1 MACPAPRKGKYMRVL
16 WVVNQ
21 CIPVIAKHLNIEVPN
36 KEGWLSGLSEKLIAE
51 KDNNLTLGIAFN
63 AGFEYGRYKG
73 EYEVTAYGYD
83 DDPTDPEVYDKA
95 VENRFNE
102 IIEDFKPDVIHIFGT
117 EYPHT
122 LAVCKAVK
130 DKSKILIG
138 IQGLCSVYADHYFDG
153 LPEDMYVKET
163 FRDRIKSDNIIK
175 QQAKF
180 VKRGEYEIEA
190 IKLAGNVTGRTSWDK
205 KYTSEYNP
213 DAKYFFMNETL
224 RNNFYVDK
232 WEYNYCEKHS
242 LFASQGDYPIKGL
255 HVLLKALPEIK
266 KEYPDVKLYVAGNKI
281 TGEDS
286 LKKKILIGTYGRY
299 INKLIKDGGLSENV
313 VFLGSL
319 CAFNMKQRYL
329 SCNAF
334 ISPSMMENS
343 PNSLGEA
350 MLLSMP
356 VISSDVGGVRDLMS
370 EEEGFIYP
378 PLDEK
383 ALVECVKKCFEQN
396 GSKAQK
402 EMCEKAGKRARI
414 THDPDTNY
422 KRLLEIYN
430 EIANK

>member
-1 MACPAPRKGKYMRVL
+1 MRVL
-16 WVVNQ
+16 WVINQ

-36 KEGWLSGLSEKLIAE
+36 KEGWLTGLSEKLIAE
-51 KDNNLTLGIAFN
+51 KDNDLSLGIAFN
-63 AGFEYGRYKG
+63 AGFEDGRYKG

-83 DDPTDPEVYDKA
+83 DDLSVPEEYD
-95 VENRFNE
+95 ESLEYRFKE
-102 IIEDFKPDVIHIFGT
+102 IIDDFKPDVIHIFGT

-122 LAVCKAVK
+122 LAVCKAAP
-130 DKSKILIG
+130 DTSKVLIG
-138 IQGLCSVYADHYFDG
+138 IQGLCSVYANHYFDG
-153 LPEDMYVKET
+153 LPEEMYVKET
-163 FRDRIKSDNIIK
+163 FRDRIKSDNIVK

-180 VKRGEYEIEA
+180 VRRGELEIKA
-190 IKLAGNVTGRTSWDK
+190 IKLAKNVTGRTSWDK

-213 DAKYFFMNETL
+213 DAKYYFMNETL
-224 RNNFYVDK
+224 RSNFYEGK
-232 WEYNYCEKHS
+232 WKLETCEKHT

-255 HVLLKALPEIK
+255 HVLLRALPEIK
-266 KEYPDVKLYVAGNKI
+266 KDYPDVKLYVAGNKI

-299 INKLIKDGGLSENV
+299 INKLIKDGDLSDNV

-319 CAFNMKQRYL
+319 SAEKMKERYL
-329 SCNAF
+329 KSNAF

-378 PLDEK
+378 SLDEK
-383 ALVECVKKCFEQN
+383 ALIESVKKCFELN
-396 GSKAQK
+396 GSDTQK
-402 EMCEKAGKRARI
+402 EMCEKAGAKARI

-422 KRLLEIYN
+422 KRLLEIYKSIS
-430 EIANK
+430 E

>member
-1 MACPAPRKGKYMRVL
+1 MRVL
-16 WVVNQ
+16 WVINQ
-21 CIPVIAKHLNIEVPN
+21 CIPVIARHLNIEVPN

-51 KDNNLTLGIAFN
+51 KNEDLTLGICFN

-73 EYEVTAYGYD
+73 EYEVIAYGYD
-83 DDPTDPEVYDKA
+83 DDLSNPEIYD
-95 VENRFNE
+95 ESLEYRFSE
-102 IIEDFKPDVIHIFGT
+102 IIEDFNPDVIHIFGT

-122 LAVCKAVK
+122 LAVCKAAK
-130 DKSKILIG
+130 DTSKILIG
-138 IQGLCSVYADHYFDG
+138 IQGLCSVYAKHYFDG
-153 LPEDMYVKET
+153 LPEEMYVKET
-163 FRDRIKSDNIIK
+163 LRDRIKSDNIIE

>member
-1 MACPAPRKGKYMRVL
+1 MRVL
-16 WVVNQ
+16 WVINQ
-21 CIPVIAKHLNIEVPN
+21 CIPVIARHLNIEVPN

-51 KDNNLTLGIAFN
+51 KNEDLTLGICFN

-73 EYEVTAYGYD
+73 EYEVIAYGYD
-83 DDPTDPEVYDKA
+83 DDLCNPEIYD
-95 VENRFNE
+95 ESLEYRFSE
-102 IIEDFKPDVIHIFGT
+102 IIEDFNPDVIHIFGT

-122 LAVCKAVK
+122 LAVCKAAK
-130 DKSKILIG
+130 DTSKILIG
-138 IQGLCSVYADHYFDG
+138 IQGLCSVYAKHYFDG
-153 LPEDMYVKET
+153 LPEEMYVKET
-163 FRDRIKSDNIIK
+163 LRDKIKSDNIIE

-232 WEYNYCEKHS
+232 WEYNNCEKYT

-266 KEYPDVKLYVAGNKI
+266 KDYPDVKLYVAGNKI
-281 TGEDS
+281 NGEDS

-299 INKLIKDGGLSENV
+299 INKLIKEGDLSENV

-402 EMCEKAGKRARI
+402 EMCEKAGARARI
-414 THDPDTNY
+414 THNPDTNY

>member
-1 MACPAPRKGKYMRVL
+1 MRVL
-16 WVVNQ
+16 WVINQ
-21 CIPVIAKHLNIEVPN
+21 CIPVIARHLNIEVPN

-51 KDNNLTLGIAFN
+51 KNEDLTLGICFN

-73 EYEVTAYGYD
+73 EYEVIAYGYD
-83 DDPTDPEVYDKA
+83 DDLSNPEIYD
-95 VENRFNE
+95 ESLEYRFSE
-102 IIEDFKPDVIHIFGT
+102 IIEDFNPDVIHIFGT

-122 LAVCKAVK
+122 LAVCKAAK
-130 DKSKILIG
+130 DTSKILIG
-138 IQGLCSVYADHYFDG
+138 IQGLCSVYAKHYFDG
-153 LPEDMYVKET
+153 LPEEMYVKET
-163 FRDRIKSDNIIK
+163 LRDRIKSDNIIE

-232 WEYNYCEKHS
+232 WEYNCCEKHS

-356 VISSDVGGVRDLMS
+356 VISSDVGGVRDLIS
-370 EEEGFIYP
+370 EEEGFFYP

>member
-1 MACPAPRKGKYMRVL
+1 MRVL
-16 WVVNQ
+16 WVINQ
-21 CIPVIAKHLNIEVPN
+21 CIPVIARHLNIEVPN

-51 KDNNLTLGIAFN
+51 KNEDLTLGICFN

-73 EYEVTAYGYD
+73 EYEVIAYGYD
-83 DDPTDPEVYDKA
+83 DDLSNPEIYD
-95 VENRFNE
+95 ESLEYRFNE
-102 IIEDFKPDVIHIFGT
+102 IIEDFEPDVIHIFGT

-122 LAVCKAVK
+122 LAVCKAAK
-130 DKSKILIG
+130 DTSKILIG
-138 IQGLCSVYADHYFDG
+138 IQGLCSVYAKHYFDG
-153 LPEDMYVKET
+153 LPEEMYVKET
-163 FRDRIKSDNIIK
+163 LRDRIKSDNIIE

-255 HVLLKALPEIK
+255 HVLLRALPEIK

-402 EMCEKAGKRARI
+402 EMCEKTGKRARI

>member
-1 MACPAPRKGKYMRVL
+1 MRVL

-21 CIPVIAKHLNIEVPN
+21 CIPVIARHLNIEVPN

-51 KDNNLTLGIAFN
+51 KNEDLTLGICFD

-83 DDPTDPEVYDKA
+83 DDRSAPEIYD
-95 VENRFNE
+95 ESLEYRFSE

-122 LAVCKAVK
+122 LAVCKAAK
-130 DKSKILIG
+130 DPSKILIG
-138 IQGLCSVYADHYFDG
+138 IQGLCSVYAKHYFDG
-153 LPEDMYVKET
+153 LPEEMYVKET
-163 FRDRIKSDNIIK
+163 LRDRIKSDNIIE

-205 KYTSEYNP
+205 IYTSEYNP

-232 WEYNYCEKHS
+232 WEYNNCEKHT

-266 KEYPDVKLYVAGNKI
+266 KDYPDVKLYVAGNKI
-281 TGEDS
+281 NGEDS

-402 EMCEKAGKRARI
+402 EMCEKAGARARI

>member
-1 MACPAPRKGKYMRVL
+1 MRVL
-16 WVVNQ
+16 WVINQ

-36 KEGWLSGLSEKLIAE
+36 KEGWLTGLSEKLIAE
-51 KDNNLTLGIAFN
+51 KDNDLSLGIAFN
-63 AGFEYGRYKG
+63 AGFEDGRYKG

-83 DDPTDPEVYDKA
+83 DDLSVPEEYD
-95 VENRFNE
+95 ESLEYRFKE

-122 LAVCKAVK
+122 LAVCKASP
-130 DKSKILIG
+130 DTSKVLIG

-153 LPEDMYVKET
+153 LPEEMYVKET
-163 FRDRIKSDNIIK
+163 LRDRIKSDNIVK

-180 VKRGEYEIEA
+180 VRRGELEIKA
-190 IKLAGNVTGRTSWDK
+190 IKLAKNVTGRTSWDK

-213 DAKYFFMNETL
+213 DAKYYFMNETL
-224 RNNFYVDK
+224 RSNFYEGK
-232 WEYNYCEKHS
+232 WKLETCEKHT

-255 HVLLKALPEIK
+255 HVLLRALPEIK
-266 KEYPDVKLYVAGNKI
+266 KDYPDVKLYVAGNKI

-299 INKLIKDGGLSENV
+299 INKLIKDGDLSDNV

-319 CAFNMKQRYL
+319 SAEKMKERYL
-329 SCNAF
+329 KSNAF

-378 PLDEK
+378 SLDEK
-383 ALVECVKKCFEQN
+383 ALIESVKKCFELN
-396 GSKAQK
+396 GSDTQK
-402 EMCEKAGKRARI
+402 EMCEKAGAKARI

-422 KRLLEIYN
+422 KRLLEIYKSIS
-430 EIANK
+430 E

>member
-1 MACPAPRKGKYMRVL
+1 MRVL
-16 WVVNQ
+16 WVINQ

-36 KEGWLSGLSEKLIAE
+36 KEGWLTGLSEKLIAE
-51 KDNNLTLGIAFN
+51 KDNDLSLGIAFN
-63 AGFEYGRYKG
+63 AGFEDRRYKG

-83 DDPTDPEVYDKA
+83 DDLSVPEEYD
-95 VENRFNE
+95 ESLEYRFKE

-122 LAVCKAVK
+122 LAVCKAAP
-130 DKSKILIG
+130 DTSKVLIG

-153 LPEDMYVKET
+153 LPEEMYVKET
-163 FRDRIKSDNIIK
+163 LRDRIKSDNIVK

-180 VKRGEYEIEA
+180 VRRGELEIKA
-190 IKLAGNVTGRTSWDK
+190 IKLAKNVTGRTSWDK

-213 DAKYFFMNETL
+213 DAKYYFMNETL
-224 RNNFYVDK
+224 RSNFYEGK
-232 WEYNYCEKHS
+232 WKLETCEKHT

-255 HVLLKALPEIK
+255 HVLLRALPEIK
-266 KEYPDVKLYVAGNKI
+266 KDYPDVKLYVAGNKI

-299 INKLIKDGGLSENV
+299 INKLIKDGELTENV

-319 CAFNMKQRYL
+319 SAEKMKERYL
-329 SCNAF
+329 KSNAF

-356 VISSDVGGVRDLMS
+356 VISSNVGGVRDLMS

-378 PLDEK
+378 SLDEK
-383 ALVECVKKCFEQN
+383 ALIESVKKCFELN
-396 GSKAQK
+396 GSDAQK
-402 EMCEKAGKRARI
+402 EMCEKAGAKARI

-422 KRLLEIYN
+422 KRLLEIY
-430 EIANK
+430 ESISK

>member
-1 MACPAPRKGKYMRVL
+1 MRVL
-16 WVVNQ
+16 WVINQ

-36 KEGWLSGLSEKLIAE
+36 KEGWLTGLSEKLIAE
-51 KDNNLTLGIAFN
+51 KDNDFSLGIAFN
-63 AGFEYGRYKG
+63 AGFEEGRYKG

-83 DDPTDPEVYDKA
+83 DDLSVPEEYD
-95 VENRFNE
+95 ESLEYRFKE

-122 LAVCKAVK
+122 LAVCKAAP
-130 DKSKILIG
+130 DTSKVLIG

-153 LPEDMYVKET
+153 LPEEMYVKET
-163 FRDRIKSDNIIK
+163 LRDRIKSDNIVK

-180 VKRGEYEIEA
+180 VKRGELEKKA
-190 IKLAGNVTGRTSWDK
+190 IKLAKNVTGRTSWDK

-213 DAKYFFMNETL
+213 DAKYYFMNETL
-224 RNNFYVDK
+224 RSNFYEGK
-232 WEYNYCEKHS
+232 WNFENCEKHT

-255 HVLLKALPEIK
+255 HVLLRALPEIK
-266 KEYPDVKLYVAGNKI
+266 KDYPDVKLYVAGNKI

-299 INKLIKDGGLSENV
+299 INKLIKDGDLSDNV

-319 CAFNMKQRYL
+319 SAEKMKERYL
-329 SCNAF
+329 KSNAF

-378 PLDEK
+378 SLDER
-383 ALVECVKKCFEQN
+383 ALVESVKKCFELN
-396 GSKAQK
+396 GSVSQK
-402 EMCEKAGKRARI
+402 EMCEKAGAKARI

-422 KRLLEIYN
+422 KRLLEIY
-430 EIANK
+430 ESISK

>member
-1 MACPAPRKGKYMRVL
+1 MRVL
-16 WVVNQ
+16 WVINQ
-21 CIPVIAKHLNIEVPN
+21 CIPVIARHLNIEVPN

-51 KDNNLTLGIAFN
+51 KNEDLTLGICFN

-73 EYEVTAYGYD
+73 EYEVIAYGYD
-83 DDPTDPEVYDKA
+83 DDLSNPEIYD
-95 VENRFNE
+95 ESLEYRFNE
-102 IIEDFKPDVIHIFGT
+102 IIEDFEPDVIHIFGT

-122 LAVCKAVK
+122 LAVCKAAK
-130 DKSKILIG
+130 DTSKILIG
-138 IQGLCSVYADHYFDG
+138 IQGLCSVYAKHYFDG
-153 LPEDMYVKET
+153 LPEEMYVKET
-163 FRDRIKSDNIIK
+163 LRDRIKSDNIIE

-232 WEYNYCEKHS
+232 WEYNCCEKHS

-255 HVLLKALPEIK
+255 HVLLRALPEIK

-402 EMCEKAGKRARI
+402 EMCEKTGKRARI

>member
-1 MACPAPRKGKYMRVL
+1 MRVL

-21 CIPVIAKHLNIEVPN
+21 CIPVIARHLNIEVPN

-51 KDNNLTLGIAFN
+51 NNEDLTLGICFN

-73 EYEVTAYGYD
+73 EYEVIAYGYD
-83 DDPTDPEVYDKA
+83 DDPSDPEIYD
-95 VENRFNE
+95 ESLEYRFSE

-122 LAVCKAVK
+122 LAVCKAAK
-130 DKSKILIG
+130 DNSKILIG
-138 IQGLCSVYADHYFDG
+138 IQGLCSVYAKHYFDG
-153 LPEDMYVKET
+153 LPEEMYVKET
-163 FRDRIKSDNIIK
+163 LRDRIKSDNIIE

-213 DAKYFFMNETL
+213 NAKYFFMNETL

-232 WEYNYCEKHS
+232 WEYNNCEKHT

-266 KEYPDVKLYVAGNKI
+266 KDYPDVKLYVAGNKI

-299 INKLIKDGGLSENV
+299 INKLIKEGDLSENV

-402 EMCEKAGKRARI
+402 EMCEKAGERARI

>member
-1 MACPAPRKGKYMRVL
+1 MRVL
-16 WVVNQ
+16 WVINQ
-21 CIPVIAKHLNIEVPN
+21 CIPVIARHLNIEVPN

-51 KDNNLTLGIAFN
+51 KNEDLTLGICFN

-73 EYEVTAYGYD
+73 EYEVIAYGYD
-83 DDPTDPEVYDKA
+83 DDLSNPEIYD
-95 VENRFNE
+95 ESLEYRFSE
-102 IIEDFKPDVIHIFGT
+102 IIEDFEPDVIHIFGT

-122 LAVCKAVK
+122 LAVCKAAK
-130 DKSKILIG
+130 DTSKILIG
-138 IQGLCSVYADHYFDG
+138 IQGLCSVYAKHYFDG
-153 LPEDMYVKET
+153 LPEEMYVKET
-163 FRDRIKSDNIIK
+163 LRDKIKSDNIIE

>member
-1 MACPAPRKGKYMRVL
+1 MRVL
-16 WVVNQ
+16 WVINQ
-21 CIPVIAKHLNIEVPN
+21 CIPVIARHLNIEVPN

-51 KDNNLTLGIAFN
+51 KNENLILGICFN

-73 EYEVTAYGYD
+73 EYEVIAYGYD
-83 DDPTDPEVYDKA
+83 DDLSNPEIYD
-95 VENRFNE
+95 ESLEYRFNE
-102 IIEDFKPDVIHIFGT
+102 IIEDFEPDVIHIFGT

-122 LAVCKAVK
+122 LAVCKAAK
-130 DKSKILIG
+130 DTSKILIG
-138 IQGLCSVYADHYFDG
+138 IQGLCSVYAKHYFDG
-153 LPEDMYVKET
+153 LPEEMYVKET
-163 FRDRIKSDNIIK
+163 LRDKIKSDNIIK

>member
-1 MACPAPRKGKYMRVL
+1 MRVL

-36 KEGWLSGLSEKLIAE
+36 KEGWLTGLSEKLIAE
-51 KDNNLTLGIAFN
+51 KDNDLTLGIAFN
-63 AGFEYGRYKG
+63 AGFEEGRYKG

-83 DDPTDPEVYDKA
+83 DDVSVPEEYD
-95 VENRFNE
+95 ESLEYRFKE
-102 IIEDFKPDVIHIFGT
+102 IIDDFKPDVIHIFGT

-122 LAVCKAVK
+122 LAVCKAAP
-130 DKSKILIG
+130 DTSKVLIG

-153 LPEDMYVKET
+153 LPQEMYVKET
-163 FRDRIKSDNIIK
+163 LRDRIKSDNIVK

-180 VKRGEYEIEA
+180 VKRGELEIEA
-190 IKLAGNVTGRTSWDK
+190 IKLAKNVTGRTSWDK

-213 DAKYFFMNETL
+213 DAKYYFMNETL
-224 RNNFYVDK
+224 RSNFYEGK
-232 WEYNYCEKHS
+232 WKLETCEKHT

-255 HVLLKALPEIK
+255 HVLLRALPEIK
-266 KEYPDVKLYVAGNKI
+266 KDYPDVKLYVAGNKI

-299 INKLIKDGGLSENV
+299 INKLIKDGGLSDNV

-319 CAFNMKQRYL
+319 SAEKMKERYL
-329 SCNAF
+329 KSNAF

-378 PLDEK
+378 SLDEK
-383 ALVECVKKCFEQN
+383 ALVDSVKKCFELN
-396 GSKAQK
+396 GSDTQR
-402 EMCEKAGKRARI
+402 EMCEKAGAKARI
-414 THDPDTNY
+414 THDPDTNF
-422 KRLLEIYN
+422 KRLLEIYKSIS
-430 EIANK
+430 E

>member
-1 MACPAPRKGKYMRVL
+1 MRVL
-16 WVVNQ
+16 WVINQ
-21 CIPVIAKHLNIEVPN
+21 CIPVIARHLNIEVPN

-51 KDNNLTLGIAFN
+51 KNEDLTLGICFD

-83 DDPTDPEVYDKA
+83 DDRSNPEIYD
-95 VENRFNE
+95 ESLEYRFSE

-122 LAVCKAVK
+122 LAVCKAAK
-130 DKSKILIG
+130 DPSKILIG
-138 IQGLCSVYADHYFDG
+138 IQGLCSVYAKHYFDG
-153 LPEDMYVKET
+153 LPEEMYVKET
-163 FRDRIKSDNIIK
+163 LRDRIKSDNIIE

-266 KEYPDVKLYVAGNKI
+266 KDYPDVKLYVAGNKI
-281 TGEDS
+281 NGEDS

-299 INKLIKDGGLSENV
+299 INKLIKEGDLSENV

-414 THDPDTNY
+414 THNPDTNY

>member
-1 MACPAPRKGKYMRVL
+1 MRVL

-36 KEGWLSGLSEKLIAE
+36 KEGWLTGLSEKLIAE
-51 KDNNLTLGIAFN
+51 KDNDLTLGIAFN
-63 AGFEYGRYKG
+63 AGFEDGRYKG

-83 DDPTDPEVYDKA
+83 DDVSVPEEYD
-95 VENRFNE
+95 ESLEYRFKE

-122 LAVCKAVK
+122 LAVCKAAT
-130 DKSKILIG
+130 DTSKVLIG
-138 IQGLCSVYADHYFDG
+138 IQGLCSVYANHYFDG
-153 LPEDMYVKET
+153 LPQEMYVKET
-163 FRDRIKSDNIIK
+163 LRDRIKSDNIVK

-180 VKRGEYEIEA
+180 VKRGELEIEA
-190 IKLAGNVTGRTSWDK
+190 IKLAKNVTGRTSWDK

-213 DAKYFFMNETL
+213 DAKYYFMNETL
-224 RNNFYVDK
+224 RSNFYEGK
-232 WEYNYCEKHS
+232 WKLENCEKHS
-242 LFASQGDYPIKGL
+242 LFESQGDYPIKGL
-255 HVLLKALPEIK
+255 HVLLRALPEIK
-266 KEYPDVKLYVAGNKI
+266 KDYPDVKLYVAGNKI

-299 INKLIKDGGLSENV
+299 INKLIKDGDLSDNV

-319 CAFNMKQRYL
+319 SADKMKERYL
-329 SCNAF
+329 KSNAF
-334 ISPSMMENS
+334 ISSSMMENS

-378 PLDEK
+378 SLDEK
-383 ALVECVKKCFEQN
+383 ALVESVKKCFELN
-396 GSKAQK
+396 GSDTQK
-402 EMCEKAGKRARI
+402 EMCEKAGAKARI
-414 THDPDTNY
+414 THDPDTNF
-422 KRLLEIYN
+422 KRLLEIYKSIS
-430 EIANK
+430 E